1 MRQLLPTHYSTRQ
14 STPAGQGPYNRTVET
29 IIQNIAIFVVPV
41 LLAITLHEAA
51 HGYVA
56 KLYGDATAFML
67 GRVTLNPAKHI
78 DPVGTI
84 ILPLVIGFVTNW
96 SFLFGYAKPVPVNAS
111 NLRNPRRD
119 MALVALAGPV
129 SNYIQALIWALL
141 YVLMAGIGIDE
152 RYFLEVAKAGVLV
165 NIIMAVFNLFPL
177 PPLDGGRVLASL
189 VPARYAELLDR
200 IEPYG
205 FFIVMALVLTHV
217 ITDIWMRPLMAA
229 SYTVINTFV
238 APLRALLS

>member
-1 MRQLLPTHYSTRQ
+1 
-14 STPAGQGPYNRTVET
+14 VEQ
-29 IIQNIAIFVVPV
+29 IIQNIAIFLVPV

-56 KLYGDATAFML
+56 KRYGDATAFML

-84 ILPLVIGFVTNW
+84 VLPLIIGFLTNW
-96 SFLFGYAKPVPVNAS
+96 SFLFGYAKPVPVNAN
-111 NLRNPRRD
+111 NLRSPRSH

-129 SNYIQALIWALL
+129 SNYIQALLWALL
-141 YVLMAGIGIDE
+141 YVLLAGIGVDE
-152 RYFLEVAKAGVLV
+152 RYFLDMAKAGVLV

-177 PPLDGGRVLASL
+177 PPLDGGRELSSL
-189 VPARYAELLDR
+189 LPPGYAAMLDR
-200 IEPYG
+200 IEPFG

-217 ITDIWMRPLMAA
+217 ITNIWMRPLMDI
-229 SYTVINTFV
+229 SYTVINTLI
-238 APLRALLS
+238 APLRALLT